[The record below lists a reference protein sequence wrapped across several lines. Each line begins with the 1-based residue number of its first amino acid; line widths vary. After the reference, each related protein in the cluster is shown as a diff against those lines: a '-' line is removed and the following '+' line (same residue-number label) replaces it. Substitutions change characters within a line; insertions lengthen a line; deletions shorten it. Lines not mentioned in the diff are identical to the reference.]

1 MSRGYTTL
9 RANRRSEGLWPL
21 AAEPGP
27 SFRWGAITRR
37 SAATR
42 KKVRG
47 EDGTE
52 TTVLVEESR
61 HRQEGSIFKHVQ
73 RNGLG
78 VIVGVYSEIVSA
90 YDPRAKRTEYEN
102 AIDDL
107 RAGRID
113 GLIVWKLD
121 RLTRRRSEKRR
132 ILNVLE
138 ECGGRLYSIV
148 EGLDTADPTKR
159 EITEIALAIYIGNA
173 EAESEAIGERVS
185 LMHLDRARKGLVQ
198 SSSVRPFGHSDDW
211 RALVPAEV
219 KVLHEA
225 AERLFAGEASFSI
238 AADFTVREIPKPSGK
253 THWNSNVLR
262 RMLLSPRMV
271 GKREYGGT
279 LYELEGV
286 PPIFDEETWE
296 KLCAV
301 LAKRGA
307 RSGPVETHLLS
318 SIALCGVCNRTM
330 ASSISGRKSVKTY
343 VCRPRFEGDQACRKI
358 SVSASHAEQRV
369 SELVIAFLADKER
382 VSKLLLR
389 SADPEQ
395 VAKIQTREAELTTA
409 LNDLD
414 KARFAPPPGVPRMS
428 DERYYEL
435 VATIE
440 AERQELHRRLVVTRE
455 ASILNE
461 VLQFEDAA
469 HEWETRS
476 LHWRRTVLKL
486 VTKSIVIE
494 PRGKLLA
501 KDDPRYRPGFNA
513 FDPERVRIT
522 FADEA

>member
-1 MSRGYTTL
+1 MSGGYTPL

-21 AAEPGP
+21 SAEPGP

-42 KKVRG
+42 KKVRDKNG
-47 EDGTE
+47 AE
-52 TTVLVEESR
+52 TILLMEESR
-61 HRQEGSIFKHVQ
+61 HRQEGTIYEHVE

-102 AIDDL
+102 ALEDL

-148 EGLDTADPTKR
+148 EGLDTADPSKR

-198 SSSVRPFGHSDDW
+198 PSSVRPYGHTESWQD
-211 RALVPAEV
+211 LIPAEV

-225 AERLFAGEASFSI
+225 AERLFAGEASFSV
-238 AADFTVREIPKPSGK
+238 AADFTAREIPKPNGK
-253 THWNSNVLR
+253 TNWNSFRLR
-262 RMLLSPRMV
+262 GMLTSPRMV
-271 GKREYGGT
+271 GKREYGGN

-286 PPIFDEETWE
+286 PRIFEEETWK

-318 SIALCGVCNRTM
+318 SIALCGICKRTL
-330 ASSISGRKSVKTY
+330 AYATSGRKANPSY
-343 VCRPRFEGDQACRKI
+343 VCRPRFEGDEACRKI
-358 SVSASHAEQRV
+358 SVSAPHAEARV
-369 SELVIAFLADKER
+369 SELVIEFLGDKER
-382 VSKLLLR
+382 VRKLLLS
-389 SADPEQ
+389 SADPEE
-395 VAKIQTREAELTTA
+395 VARIQGREAELTENKNALGRA
-409 LNDLD
+409 LN
-414 KARFAPPPGVPRMS
+414 PPPGVPRM
-428 DERYYEL
+428 DMETYYEQ
-435 VATIE
+435 VAAIE
-440 AERQELHRRLVVTRE
+440 AERQEIHRRLVVTRD
-455 ASILNE
+455 AAVLNE

-476 LHWRRTVLKL
+476 LHWRRTILKL
-486 VTKSIVIE
+486 VTESIVIE

-501 KDDPRYRPGFNA
+501 KDDPNYRPGFNA
-513 FDPERVRIT
+513 FDPDRVQIV